1 MPDSKYFST
10 TNRGE
15 LFELKQQLNSHSSRS
30 KRDALKQVIA
40 SMTVGK
46 DVSSLFT
53 DVLNCMQTVDLELK
67 KLVYLYLI
75 NYSKTHPD
83 LAILAVN
90 TFVKDA
96 SDPNPLIRTLA
107 LRTMGCIQLNRISEY
122 LCEPLRRALK
132 DTDPYVR
139 KTAAICVAKLYEVD
153 PGLVSDY
160 GFVSVLKELIL
171 DSSPMVVA
179 NAIAALG
186 EIDESLPGTLEL
198 RPNLVSGLLQCL
210 NDCSEWGQIFI
221 IDAVSSYVPVGT
233 EEAESIIERLL
244 PRLQHANAAVV
255 LSSMKVIV
263 KNLKHVKSVDF
274 VRMVQKK
281 LGAPLVTLVS
291 AEPEVQYV
299 ALRNINLLVRKYPE
313 ILQNEFKAFFCK
325 YNDPPYIKEEKLE
338 ILVRLANDDNSTKI
352 ALECK
357 EYAAEVDVGFVRSSI
372 RAIGRIALKLESTAN
387 KCVECL
393 LDLVRTRVVYV
404 VQESIVVMK
413 DIMRKYPNEFEGAIP
428 VLCENLEALDDPA
441 ARASLIWI
449 IGEYADRI
457 ENIVELVESFLE
469 NFQEESV
476 QVQQQ
481 LLTCA
486 TKVYLKCN
494 GSCKMSLERV
504 LNDGM
509 KNSDNAD
516 LRDRAFFY
524 SRLLQT
530 DKEMAKS
537 VVLSRKPRIVS
548 SQQDLDDSLL
558 NTLLDEMGSL
568 ASVFHRP
575 PHVFLA
581 TSKPLPQVSIVDDD
595 WKEENSEALS
605 HDILELSLS
614 DKQQVAEIS
623 NANVK
628 TSLDDL
634 FELRGIEPSSF
645 KKSNEQ
651 NNDLLSLIDDLFSN
665 SAEQQNAAISSDHY
679 EDSEKR
685 VRLLLPASKARGL
698 EISGVFTVEQ
708 DEVQYILK
716 LQNES
721 NEVMRENAIQF
732 NKNLLGMIPSRS
744 KLDVDQLKPKES
756 VVCKVDLKY
765 MPSEKDSKKG
775 LIFQMALKNDVCGV
789 VYFGDKLDESN
800 LTVFLQAENI
810 GKFSKQ
816 AFLDEWN
823 KIGSSHEVVKRIS
836 VPTSVSLP
844 GYFVEKLYPLKVFH
858 VSSSPSRLS
867 YFSACIIGEICFLL
881 ELQWSEKNSD
891 VQLSLRSN
899 SVVELLRTFEHLIEG
914 ALCK

>member
-15 LFELKQQLNSHSSRS
+15 LFELKQQLNSHSNRS

-75 NYSKTHPD
+75 NYAKTQPD

-107 LRTMGCIQLNRISEY
+107 LRTMGCIQLTRISEY

-132 DTDPYVR
+132 DADPYVR

-153 PGLVSDY
+153 PALVSEY
-160 GFVSVLKELIL
+160 GFIGVLKELIL

-186 EIDESLPGTLEL
+186 EIDDSLPGTLEL

-221 IDAVSSYVPVGT
+221 IDAVSSYVPSGT

-263 KNLKHVKSVDF
+263 KNLKYIKSVEF
-274 VRMVQKK
+274 ARMVQKK

-338 ILVRLANDDNSTKI
+338 ILVRLANDDNATKI
-352 ALECK
+352 ISECK
-357 EYAAEVDVGFVRSSI
+357 EYAAEVDVGFVRASI
-372 RAIGRIALKLESTAN
+372 RAIGRIALKIEAAAN

-413 DIMRKYPNEFEGAIP
+413 DIMRRYPNEFEGAIP
-428 VLCENLEALDDPA
+428 VLCENLEALDEPN

-469 NFQEESV
+469 NFQDESV

-494 GSCKMSLERV
+494 GSCKVSLEKI
-504 LNDGM
+504 LNDSM

-530 DKEMAKS
+530 DKELAKS
-537 VVLSRKPRIVS
+537 VVLSRKPRIVN

-568 ASVFHRP
+568 ASVFHRS

-581 TSKPLPQVSIVDDD
+581 NSKPLPQVSVVDEE
-595 WKEENSEALS
+595 WKEQNSEVLS
-605 HDILELSLS
+605 DDILELSLS
-614 DKQQVAEIS
+614 DKQQVADINHGIGKSSVDE
-623 NANVK
+623 
-628 TSLDDL
+628 L
-634 FELRGIEPSSF
+634 FDLRGAEPTSSQ
-645 KKSNEQ
+645 KSSEQ

-665 SAEQQNAAISSDHY
+665 SATQKNTAVSSEHY
-679 EDSEKR
+679 ESPEKR

-698 EISGVFTVEQ
+698 EISGVFTIEG
-708 DEVQYILK
+708 DKVQYILK

-721 NEVMRENAIQF
+721 NETMRENAIQF

-756 VVCKVDLKY
+756 VICKIDLRY
-765 MPSEKDSKKG
+765 VPSEKDSKKG
-775 LIFQMALKNDVCGV
+775 LIFQMALKNDICGV

-800 LTVFLQAENI
+800 LIVFLQAEHI
-810 GKFSKQ
+810 GKLSKQ

-823 KIGSSHEVVKRIS
+823 NIGSSHEVVKRIS
-836 VPTSVSLP
+836 VPTGVSLP
-844 GYFVEKLYPLKVFH
+844 GYFVEKLYPLKVFQ
-858 VSSSPSRLS
+858 VASSPSRLC
-867 YFSACIIGEICFLL
+867 YFSARVMEEIFILV
-881 ELQWSEKNSD
+881 ELHWTDKSND
-891 VQLSLRSN
+891 VELSLRCN
-899 SVVELLRTFEHLIEG
+899 SVVELLRIFEHLIER
-914 ALCK
+914 ALSK

>member
-15 LFELKQQLNSHSSRS
+15 LFELKQQLNSHSNRS

-75 NYSKTHPD
+75 NYAKTQPD

-107 LRTMGCIQLNRISEY
+107 LRTMGCIQLTRISEY

-132 DTDPYVR
+132 DADPYVR

-153 PGLVSDY
+153 PALVSEY
-160 GFVSVLKELIL
+160 GFIGVLKELIL

-186 EIDESLPGTLEL
+186 EIDDSLPGTLEL

-221 IDAVSSYVPVGT
+221 IDAVSSYVPSGT

-263 KNLKHVKSVDF
+263 KNLKYIKSVEF
-274 VRMVQKK
+274 ARMVQKK
-281 LGAPLVTLVS
+281 LGAPLVTL
-291 AEPEVQYV
+291 EVPG
-299 ALRNINLLVRKYPE
+299 NITER
-313 ILQNEFKAFFCK
+313 IQGFF
-325 YNDPPYIKEEKLE
+325 L
-338 ILVRLANDDNSTKI
+338 LANDDNATKI
-352 ALECK
+352 ISECK
-357 EYAAEVDVGFVRSSI
+357 EYAAEVDVGFVRASI
-372 RAIGRIALKLESTAN
+372 RAIGRIALKIEAAAN

-413 DIMRKYPNEFEGAIP
+413 DIMRRYPNEFEGAIP
-428 VLCENLEALDDPA
+428 VLCENLEALDEPN

-469 NFQEESV
+469 NFQDESV

-494 GSCKMSLERV
+494 GSCKVSLEKI
-504 LNDGM
+504 LNDSM

-530 DKEMAKS
+530 DKELAKS
-537 VVLSRKPRIVS
+537 VVLSRKPRIVN

-568 ASVFHRP
+568 ASVFHRS

-581 TSKPLPQVSIVDDD
+581 NSKPLPQVSVVDEE
-595 WKEENSEALS
+595 WKEQNSEVLS
-605 HDILELSLS
+605 DDILELSLS
-614 DKQQVAEIS
+614 DKQQVADINHGIGKSSVDE
-623 NANVK
+623 
-628 TSLDDL
+628 L
-634 FELRGIEPSSF
+634 FDLRGAEPTSSQ
-645 KKSNEQ
+645 KSSEQ

-665 SAEQQNAAISSDHY
+665 SATQKNTAVSSEHY
-679 EDSEKR
+679 ESPEKR

-698 EISGVFTVEQ
+698 EISGVFTIEG
-708 DEVQYILK
+708 DKVQYILK

-721 NEVMRENAIQF
+721 NETMRENAIQF

-756 VVCKVDLKY
+756 VICKIDLRY
-765 MPSEKDSKKG
+765 VPSEKDSKKG
-775 LIFQMALKNDVCGV
+775 LIFQMALKNDICGV

-800 LTVFLQAENI
+800 LIVFLQAEHI
-810 GKFSKQ
+810 GKLSKQ

-823 KIGSSHEVVKRIS
+823 NIGSSHEVVKRIS
-836 VPTSVSLP
+836 VPTGVSLP
-844 GYFVEKLYPLKVFH
+844 GYFVEKLYPLKVFQ
-858 VSSSPSRLS
+858 VASSPSRLC
-867 YFSACIIGEICFLL
+867 YFSARVMEEIFILV
-881 ELQWSEKNSD
+881 ELHWTDKSND
-891 VQLSLRSN
+891 VELSLRCN
-899 SVVELLRTFEHLIEG
+899 SVVELLRIFEHLIER
-914 ALCK
+914 ALSK